1 MIENYEKK
9 RFESNGIDLNNFDKD
24 EMIARFTQGL
34 RVTGI
39 NVALLIFKKKLE
51 YKTSGGLY
59 LPEQAVET
67 DKEYSALTG
76 LLIQIGPDAFKG
88 DQFPSGPY
96 AKIGDWV
103 MFPRGASF
111 QFKYEDEPL
120 LVVEDFKIKMVVDDP
135 SKISR

>member
-1 MIENYEKK
+1 MIENYEKI
-9 RFESNGIDLNNFDKD
+9 RFESDGIDLNNFNK
-24 EMIARFTQGL
+24 EEIIARFSSNLQ
-34 RVTGI
+34 VTGI
-39 NVALLIFKKKLE
+39 NVALLIFKKTVE
-51 YKTSGGLY
+51 YQTSSGIY

-76 LLIQIGPDAFKG
+76 LLVQVGPDAFKG

-96 AKIGDWV
+96 AKVGDWV

-120 LVVEDFKIKMVVDDP
+120 LVVEDFKIKMIVDDP